1 METKSQTF
9 VAEDIWMDT
18 CARARARALNPL
30 LIIRVGNEGN
40 FEVKDIE
47 PCQVKA
53 DKNHVLCF

>member
-1 METKSQTF
+1 
-9 VAEDIWMDT
+9 MDGHLR
-18 CARARARALNPL
+18 ARARARALNPL

>member
-1 METKSQTF
+1 MWKPNLKLLLLRIYGWTL
-9 VAEDIWMDT
+9 
-18 CARARARALNPL
+18 ARARALNPL

>member
-18 CARARARALNPL
+18 CARARALNPL